1 MSGIYRA
8 EFPRVWQTELTR
20 VADGAHAC
28 GRRSSRVRQTE
39 FTRAADRGSRVRQTG
54 VYSLLMTYSAR

>member
-20 VADGAHAC
+20 VADGVHAC
-28 GRRSSRVRQTE
+28 GRRSSRVRQTGVHACGRRE
-39 FTRAADRGSRVRQTG
+39 FTAF
-54 VYSLLMTYSAR
+54 